1 MGECFWEEARENQ
14 GGLPGRVFKLNPES
28 QMGFRLA
35 DEWKLKSYS
44 WVNMDQDWEQGNN
57 GNNNN
62 DNNSN
67 FSVLSIHAHYCNK
80 RFI

>member
-1 MGECFWEEARENQ
+1 MGECFREEAGENQ
-14 GGLPGRVFKLNPES
+14 GGLPGRVFELGPES
-28 QMGFRLA
+28 QMRFGLA

-44 WVNMDQDWEQGNN
+44 WDNMGQDWKQGNN

-67 FSVLSIHAHYCNK
+67 F
-80 RFI
+80 